1 MIIHRAN
8 TRGYA
13 DHGWFKSHHTF
24 SFADY
29 YDPLRMHF
37 GKLRVLNDDIIEG
50 GSGFGLHPHN
60 NMEIISI
67 PIAGALAHRNSHGSN
82 DTIGI
87 NKVQVMSAGKGISHS
102 EHNALPDKDTNF
114 LQIWIY
120 PRSMNI
126 EPRYDSR
133 YFDPAARIN
142 QFQLIVSPDGA
153 GNSLCIHQKA
163 YLSRIALKAKSSVDY
178 ISFHEENG
186 AYLFMIGG
194 EIEINNELLWQRDG
208 AGFTDQPQISI
219 MAKQDSDLI
228 VIEVPMK

>member
-13 DHGWFKSHHTF
+13 DHGWLKSHHTF

-29 YDPLRMHF
+29 YDSSRMHF

-67 PIAGALAHRNSHGSN
+67 PVYGALQHRDSSGS
-82 DTIGI
+82 DDIIEI

-102 EHNALPDKDTNF
+102 EHNALPNKDTNF

-120 PRSMNI
+120 PKSMNI
-126 EPRYDSR
+126 EPRYSSR
-133 YFDPAARIN
+133 VFDPVLRLN
-142 QFQLIVSPDGA
+142 QFQILVSPDGNA
-153 GNSLCIHQKA
+153 DSLCIHQKA
-163 YLSRIALKAKSSVDY
+163 WISRIQLQKGKSIEYPIKNENNGVYVFVIDGKTSV
-178 ISFHEENG
+178 
-186 AYLFMIGG
+186 
-194 EIEINNELLWQRDG
+194 NNETLGHRDG
-208 AGFTDQPQISI
+208 AGISEQSSVTFL
-219 MAKQDSDLI
+219 AKQDSDLLL
-228 VIEVPMK
+228 IEVPMK